1 MSLYGTKRD
10 KAEFIS
16 KTQRVPEYPSTNGSG
31 ATGATLLHPKVGTYL
46 PTNLSKPSYIGKRRV
61 SNE

>member
-16 KTQRVPEYPSTNGSG
+16 KTQRVPRYLSTRGSG
-31 ATGATLLHPKVGTYL
+31 ATGATLLHLKVGTYP
-46 PTNLSKPSYIGKRRV
+46 PTNLSKPSYIGKRRKID
-61 SNE
+61 E